1 MKSTYKVRV
10 TGAKAFNGN
19 VDGKNYDSTTLFVEV
34 DLASS
39 ADGSQC
45 AGYATTSLK
54 FGTSKNFQ
62 PIAAHIPGLFEIDSV
77 KSFSGSKV
85 NETITAVRPIA
96 IQKVA

>member
-10 TGAKAFNGN
+10 TGAKAFNGT

-34 DLASS
+34 DLAST

-45 AGYATTSLK
+45 AGFATTSLK

-62 PIAAHIPGLFEIDSV
+62 TLAANVPGLFEIDSV

-85 NETITAVRPIA
+85 NETITAVRSIPA
-96 IQKVA
+96 QKPV